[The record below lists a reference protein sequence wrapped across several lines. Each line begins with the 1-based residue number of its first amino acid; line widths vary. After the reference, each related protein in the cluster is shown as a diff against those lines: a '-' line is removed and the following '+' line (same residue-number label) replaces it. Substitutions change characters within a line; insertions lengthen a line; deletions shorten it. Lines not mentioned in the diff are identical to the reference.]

1 MKEWYCSYADLSST
15 AAADLR
21 ETSEAN
27 RAMSPG
33 STTNGRMESKK
44 AENKNHD
51 QTERFDWKCPTK

>member
-33 STTNGRMESKK
+33 SATNGRMESKK
-44 AENKNHD
+44 NREQKS
-51 QTERFDWKCPTK
+51 